1 MGDGSLSYTDSDSST
16 GNDEDNEDN
25 PTDSGLLSSI
35 INGFSDIAEKIAN
48 LPTLIGE
55 IIIDGIKGIFVPSD
69 GFIEE
74 KLELLKTSFTEA
86 FGVTAYDMSLIF
98 EDAQGFEDITCTM
111 YGQTVTIVDMDNV
124 VKGILKFRPVIRGF
138 IVLLMIYYN
147 INQCLSFIGQGSIEA
162 RTGVSGGGIGGLTVN
177 GGCDTPLLEDNRKR
191 LGG

>member
-1 MGDGSLSYTDSDSST
+1 MIST
-16 GNDEDNEDN
+16 AI
-25 PTDSGLLSSI
+25 L
-35 INGFSDIAEKIAN
+35 
-48 LPTLIGE
+48 
-55 IIIDGIKGIFVPSD
+55 DGIKGIFIPSD
-69 GFIEE
+69 GFIED
-74 KLELLKTSFTEA
+74 KLEILKTNFVNA

-98 EDAQGFEDITCTM
+98 NEKQGFEDITCTL

-124 VKGILKFRPVIRGF
+124 VKGILKFRPIIRGF